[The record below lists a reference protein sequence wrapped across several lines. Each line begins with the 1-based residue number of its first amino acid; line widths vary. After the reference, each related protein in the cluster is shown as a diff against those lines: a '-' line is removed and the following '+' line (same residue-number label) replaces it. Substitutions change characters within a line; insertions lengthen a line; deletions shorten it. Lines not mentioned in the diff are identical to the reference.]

1 MTWFLKL
8 AKRLYKRISF
18 IIIMILVPLS
28 AAAVSFASGQS
39 HGLVSVALVGGDG
52 VAEQIKAELTEQNS
66 LIRFEKMSYDDA
78 KKALATSRVDA
89 VWVFYD
95 DTEERI
101 SRFAKNGPDSGEVAT
116 VMVREQTTLMRLTN
130 EKLSG
135 AIFKQVAKQKYLDF
149 AKSTLDGQY
158 TDSELMEFYDST
170 AFSGN
175 LFKTVSV
182 SKKQTDTSYLVSPL
196 RGLLSVLCVVS
207 GLAACIYVLKD
218 RQVGTFSRLTKDK
231 RFFAETASIFIAV
244 ASTAAVAVVSLAAA
258 GSFSNILYELL
269 TAAVSTLAVTS
280 FCAAALNVLPTLS
293 RLGAAIPL
301 IVIAS
306 LTAAPVF
313 ITLSFTKIASL
324 LLPTTYYLLSAYRPI
339 YILYAL
345 VYTVAAFAVSH
356 FTYKI
361 KE

>member
-1 MTWFLKL
+1 MTWLLKL
-8 AKRLYKRISF
+8 TKRLYKRISF

-39 HGLVSVALVGGDG
+39 HGLVGVALVGGDE

-66 LIRFEKMSYDDA
+66 LIRFEKMSYDKATD
-78 KKALATSRVDA
+78 ALATSRVDA

-95 DTEERI
+95 DTAERI
-101 SRFAKNGPDSGEVAT
+101 SQFAKNGPDSGEIAT

-135 AIFKQVAKQKYLDF
+135 ALFERVAEQKYLDF
-149 AKSTLDGQY
+149 ARSNLNGEYSDG
-158 TDSELMEFYDST
+158 ELMEFYDNT
-170 AFSGN
+170 AFSES

-182 SKKQTDTSYLVSPL
+182 GKKQTDTSYLVSPL

-218 RQVGTFSRLTKDK
+218 RQEGTFSRLTKGN

-258 GSFSNILYELL
+258 GVLGNIFYELL
-269 TAAVSTLAVTS
+269 TAAVSALAATA
-280 FCAAALNVLPTLS
+280 FCAAVLNVLPTLS
-293 RLGAAIPL
+293 CLGAAIPL

-313 ITLSFTKIASL
+313 ITLHFTKIASL
-324 LLPTTYYLLSAYRPI
+324 FLPTAYYLLSAYRPL

-345 VYTVAAFAVSH
+345 IYTAAAFAVSY